1 VCAGCNGF
9 TEPLCA
15 RLRPGGLLWVGG
27 AGVMCERG
35 RGQMR
40 QGLAAV
46 LGAWGVV
53 ASGRVI
59 LGDDDLALLP
69 VSDPSD

>member
-1 VCAGCNGF
+1 
-9 TEPLCA
+9 
-15 RLRPGGLLWVGG
+15 
-27 AGVMCERG
+27 
-35 RGQMR
+35 MR

-69 VSDPSD
+69 VSAPSTSPAPLL